1 MDPLPPIPT
10 PPGQHWR
17 EFRIKV
23 LPFLIFGC
31 VVAGAAFIW
40 RYLIMPTNLVGQV
53 ESITA
58 SVTTTAP
65 GLLSELRVD
74 RFSEVTNGQPIAV
87 VLPFDPELTKASLAA
102 IESDLNVTK
111 GRMDL
116 NELARLD
123 TTIRLKL
130 DLDTQRTLLNMA
142 VVQRDEAEIVF
153 KRMAELF
160 KQGNVVS
167 EAQYLAAKAAYDKAK
182 SEVED
187 RTLLVKEWDEEV
199 KSFGPKVTTSFGDM
213 DKTIL
218 NDIQNQQEQL
228 RQLQKPLVLKAPI
241 DGKVSAILH
250 RAGERIAAGTP
261 LLTITPTRAE
271 RIVAYLR
278 QPITAHPRVGDTVQV
293 TTRTPR
299 RQIRNA
305 YVLQVG
311 TQMEL
316 INPILLPYAKPVP
329 EEGLPIAISLPSD
342 LDLLPGEIVFLAF
355 KK

>member
-23 LPFLIFGC
+23 LPFLMFGC
-31 VVAGAAFIW
+31 VVAGAACIW

-102 IESDLNVTK
+102 IEASLQANKARIDFNGLQSIDAATK
-111 GRMDL
+111 LRL
-116 NELARLD
+116 ELLA
-123 TTIRLKL
+123 
-130 DLDTQRTLLNMA
+130 QQTLLNIA
-142 VVQRDEAEIVF
+142 QVNLNEAEIVLVRSSQMF
-153 KRMAELF
+153 KDKIIPEAQYDIARAKRDSLKSEVTDRTKLVAQWEADMQRLAPI
-160 KQGNVVS
+160 QGNV
-167 EAQYLAAKAAYDKAK
+167 L
-182 SEVED
+182 
-187 RTLLVKEWDEEV
+187 TNWDAVIEEEIF
-199 KSFGPKVTTSFGDM
+199 K
-213 DKTIL
+213 
-218 NDIQNQQEQL
+218 QQEQL

-241 DGKVSAILH
+241 SGKVNAILH
-250 RAGERIAAGTP
+250 RAGERVMPGLPI
-261 LLTITPTRAE
+261 LTITPPSAE

-278 QPITAHPRVGDTVQV
+278 QPITVHPKVGDTVQV

-342 LDLLPGEIVFLAF
+342 LDLFPGEIVFLAF
-355 KK
+355 KR

>member
-23 LPFLIFGC
+23 LPFLMFGC

-130 DLDTQRTLLNMA
+130 DLDTQRTLLNVA
-142 VVQRDEAEIVF
+142 VVQRDEAEMF
-153 KRMAELF
+153 SSAWQNCSRGATWSPRP
-160 KQGNVVS
+160 N
-167 EAQYLAAKAAYDKAK
+167 
-182 SEVED
+182 
-187 RTLLVKEWDEEV
+187 
-199 KSFGPKVTTSFGDM
+199 TS
-213 DKTIL
+213 L
-218 NDIQNQQEQL
+218 P
-228 RQLQKPLVLKAPI
+228 KPL
-241 DGKVSAILH
+241 
-250 RAGERIAAGTP
+250 
-261 LLTITPTRAE
+261 
-271 RIVAYLR
+271 
-278 QPITAHPRVGDTVQV
+278 
-293 TTRTPR
+293 TTRR
-299 RQIRNA
+299 R
-305 YVLQVG
+305 
-311 TQMEL
+311 
-316 INPILLPYAKPVP
+316 AKWRTVP
-329 EEGLPIAISLPSD
+329 CW
-342 LDLLPGEIVFLAF
+342 
-355 KK
+355 

>member
-187 RTLLVKEWDEEV
+187 RTL
-199 KSFGPKVTTSFGDM
+199 
-213 DKTIL
+213 
-218 NDIQNQQEQL
+218 
-228 RQLQKPLVLKAPI
+228 
-241 DGKVSAILH
+241 
-250 RAGERIAAGTP
+250 
-261 LLTITPTRAE
+261 
-271 RIVAYLR
+271 
-278 QPITAHPRVGDTVQV
+278 
-293 TTRTPR
+293 
-299 RQIRNA
+299 
-305 YVLQVG
+305 
-311 TQMEL
+311 
-316 INPILLPYAKPVP
+316 
-329 EEGLPIAISLPSD
+329 
-342 LDLLPGEIVFLAF
+342 
-355 KK
+355 

>member
-23 LPFLIFGC
+23 LPFLMFACI
-31 VVAGAAFIW
+31 VVGAVFIW

-87 VLPFDPELTKASLAA
+87 VLTFDPELTKASLAA
-102 IESDLNVTK
+102 IEASLQANKARIDFNGVQSIDNATK
-111 GRMDL
+111 LRL
-116 NELARLD
+116 ELLS
-123 TTIRLKL
+123 
-130 DLDTQRTLLNMA
+130 QQTLLSIAQVKLQEAETNLDMNSILLRDRIIA
-142 VVQRDEAEIVF
+142 PAQYNIVKAQRDSL
-153 KRMAELF
+153 R
-160 KQGNVVS
+160 
-167 EAQYLAAKAAYDKAK
+167 
-182 SEVED
+182 SEVAD
-187 RTLLVKEWDEEV
+187 RTKLVTQWDADLRRLAPIQSDVLTNWDAVIGEEIG
-199 KSFGPKVTTSFGDM
+199 K
-213 DKTIL
+213 
-218 NDIQNQQEQL
+218 QQEQL

-241 DGKVSAILH
+241 SGKVNAILH
-250 RAGERIAAGTP
+250 RAGERIMPGLP
-261 LLTITPTRAE
+261 ILTITPANAE

-278 QPITAHPRVGDTVQV
+278 QPITIHPKVGDTVQV

-329 EEGLPIAISLPSD
+329 EEGLPIAVSLPSD

>member
-23 LPFLIFGC
+23 LPFLMFGC
-31 VVAGAAFIW
+31 VVAGAAYIW
-40 RYLIMPTNLVGQV
+40 RYLVIPTNLVGQV

-102 IESDLNVTK
+102 IEASLQANKARIDFNGIQSIDAATRLRLELLAQQALLSIAQVNLN
-111 GRMDL
+111 
-116 NELARLD
+116 
-123 TTIRLKL
+123 
-130 DLDTQRTLLNMA
+130 
-142 VVQRDEAEIVF
+142 EAEIVLDRSSKMF
-153 KRMAELF
+153 KD
-160 KQGNVVS
+160 QIIS
-167 EAQYLAAKAAYDKAK
+167 EAQYDIARAKRDSLK
-182 SEVED
+182 SEVTD
-187 RTLLVKEWDEEV
+187 RTKLVTQWEADLQRLAPIQSNVLTNWDAVIEEEIA
-199 KSFGPKVTTSFGDM
+199 K
-213 DKTIL
+213 
-218 NDIQNQQEQL
+218 QQEQL

-241 DGKVSAILH
+241 DGKVSAVLH

-278 QPITAHPRVGDTVQV
+278 QPITVHPKVGDTVQV

-299 RQIRNA
+299 RQMRNA

-316 INPILLPYAKPVP
+316 INPILLPYAKPIP

-355 KK
+355 KR